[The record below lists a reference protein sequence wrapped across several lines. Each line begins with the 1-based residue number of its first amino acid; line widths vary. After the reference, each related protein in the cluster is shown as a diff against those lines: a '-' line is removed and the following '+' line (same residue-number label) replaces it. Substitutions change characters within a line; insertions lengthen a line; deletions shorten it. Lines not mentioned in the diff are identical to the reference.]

1 MILATRHGD
10 VELRD
15 ASLGATMRAV
25 GMDMRGGTAVSVNER
40 TVGGISAATRA
51 IRGASEAVAKLGLCV
66 FRGKGIDRREVSST
80 WQARFFAGVPGPGG
94 RTWFQ
99 VWEQTETLLSAS
111 GNAYWLKAR
120 DPGSGRVQAV
130 VVVPRGL
137 LKPRWNRERGEVEYV
152 LGGEVLAASEVVHFR
167 GWGDPGELEAPSPID
182 RHRDILAAAIAR
194 QRHEREF
201 WHSGTGRSL
210 AGVFPRE
217 VTPQQASEFQDLYL
231 SKFGDPENAKKLRV
245 LGGGMTLTTVGLTME
260 EAQFIQAAELTV
272 EECARVFA
280 WPSSL
285 VGGAKGGKSD
295 QPISPEHES
304 QRALEHYLVPRLV
317 RIEQTILADPDWF
330 GVGARDYPLFQTE
343 GFVRGD
349 VKTESEMLVREVQSG
364 IRLVDEARAER
375 GLPPLPG
382 GVGKI
387 PQIVPVGGTPNPVPT
402 PPAAEPEGPVE
413 ASRRDRG
420 DIVVPEVRVAIPE
433 IRVEQ
438 PAPTVVVQV
447 PEQPAP
453 VVQVDVQVPEQPA
466 PEVVVNVAP
475 APVEVQVPAPVVHV
489 DPTIVVQE
497 PAGTKKVEIK
507 RDPLGRIAAAEII
520 EEA

>member
-25 GMDMRGGTAVSVNER
+25 GMDMRGGATVSVNER

-66 FRGKGIDRREVSST
+66 FRGKGIDRREVAST

-120 DPGSGRVQAV
+120 DASSGRVQAV

-137 LKPRWNRERGEVEYV
+137 LRPRWNADAREVEYV
-152 LGGEVLAASEVVHFR
+152 LGSEVLAASEVVHFR

-182 RHRDILAAAIAR
+182 RHRDVLAAAISR
-194 QRHEREF
+194 QRHESKF
-201 WHSGTGRSL
+201 WSSGTGRAL

-217 VTPQQASEFQDLYL
+217 VTPQQAAEFREVYRET
-231 SKFGDPENAKKLRV
+231 FGDPDRQSDLRV

-285 VGGAKGGKSD
+285 IGGAKGGKSD

-304 QRALEHYLVPRLV
+304 QRTLEHYLVPRLV

-402 PPAAEPEGPVE
+402 PPPADPPAPSE

-433 IRVEQ
+433 IRMEQ
-438 PAPTVVVQV
+438 PAPQVVVNV

-453 VVQVDVQVPEQPA
+453 VVHVQLPEQPA

-475 APVEVQVPAPVVHV
+475 APVEVTVPAPVVHV

-497 PAGTKKVEIK
+497 PSGTKKVEIK